1 MIAAKLIGN
10 VAKSAITAAKK
21 AQKTVKDVKKKV
33 ENVQQKAEKKIKQ
46 TVKNVEQTAKNVEQ
60 KVKNVEKSIQQN
72 VNGVKY
78 RIKTSIKDGLS
89 NTDIQQI
96 VAKALIDAGMILQK
110 THATPKKITQQTD
123 TDTTNTDTDAAFGRK
138 KSRKRAIKKTK
149 SPPLSH
155 FGWKGSLST
164 NQRQNVLK
172 KAVKS
177 LGMKGTINKLMIVQR
192 LHRKNKTGQIC
203 AKDIQYL
210 KNNYKK

>member
-1 MIAAKLIGN
+1 MK
-10 VAKSAITAAKK
+10 
-21 AQKTVKDVKKKV
+21 
-33 ENVQQKAEKKIKQ
+33 
-46 TVKNVEQTAKNVEQ
+46 Q

-72 VNGVKY
+72 VNGVKD

-110 THATPKKITQQTD
+110 THATPKKITQQTQD
-123 TDTTNTDTDAAFGRK
+123 TDTADTDTDNTDAAFGRK
-138 KSRKRAIKKTK
+138 KPRKRAIKKRKPK

-177 LGMKGTINKLMIVQR
+177 LGIKGTVNKLMMIQR

-203 AKDIQYL
+203 AKDILYL

>member
-1 MIAAKLIGN
+1 MMLAAKAVGKLAQTAAK
-10 VAKSAITAAKK
+10 VAKSAKDAKQK
-21 AQKTVKDVKKKV
+21 AQDLK
-33 ENVQQKAEKKIKQ
+33 QKAEKKVKQ
-46 TVKNVEQTAKNVEQ
+46 TVKNVEQ

-72 VNGVKY
+72 VNGVKD

-123 TDTTNTDTDAAFGRK
+123 TDTDTEAAFGLK
-138 KSRKRAIKKTK
+138 KKRKRAIKKTKSKSK

-155 FGWKGSLST
+155 FGWKGSLSA

>member
-1 MIAAKLIGN
+1 MLAAKAVGKLVQTAAK
-10 VAKSAITAAKK
+10 VAKSAKDAKQK
-21 AQKTVKDVKKKV
+21 AQDLK
-33 ENVQQKAEKKIKQ
+33 QKAEKKVKQ
-46 TVKNVEQTAKNVEQ
+46 TVKNVEQKVKNVEQ

-72 VNGVKY
+72 VTGVKD

-123 TDTTNTDTDAAFGRK
+123 TDTTNTDTDAAFGLK
-138 KSRKRAIKKTK
+138 KKRKRAIKKTKTKSK

-155 FGWKGSLST
+155 FGWKGSLSA
-164 NQRQNVLK
+164 NQSQNVLK
-172 KAVKS
+172 IAVKS